1 MHKAP
6 NAGVICSQDYRIFT
20 VWHAHNQRLSACS
33 FTEALADGFLSSPFC
48 KAEEHS
54 ALIGD
59 HDPCKV
65 PLQSF
70 KGFSTCL
77 PCSKAWSAGNASFKP
92 VISGSVKI
100 VQHRIVPENAPSRIA
115 IERLAGPWGVSA
127 SRHATASESAEGM
140 TYQRCYDYLSF
151 SVSHQIVEPISDAGK
166 CQSHSYRAISSLQVH
181 IQGWP
186 SPRAGPHERHLFM
199 VLTSHSTS
207 RGIPTLSSN
216 TWPSLK
222 VISLLLSLALAAVSE
237 GIFLIL
243 RIFDMQEPVP

>member
-1 MHKAP
+1 MQGAIAELQGLFNLFLLFQGLVSRK
-6 NAGVICSQDYRIFT
+6 CFFQ
-20 VWHAHNQRLSACS
+20 ACD
-33 FTEALADGFLSSPFC
+33 LRQC
-48 KAEEHS
+48 
-54 ALIGD
+54 
-59 HDPCKV
+59 
-65 PLQSF
+65 
-70 KGFSTCL
+70 
-77 PCSKAWSAGNASFKP
+77 
-92 VISGSVKI
+92 
-100 VQHRIVPENAPSRIA
+100 ENRPTQNCARKCAQQKMRPA

-151 SVSHQIVEPISDAGK
+151 LVSHQIVEPISDAGK

-216 TWPSLK
+216 AWPSLK

-237 GIFLIL
+237 GIFLTL